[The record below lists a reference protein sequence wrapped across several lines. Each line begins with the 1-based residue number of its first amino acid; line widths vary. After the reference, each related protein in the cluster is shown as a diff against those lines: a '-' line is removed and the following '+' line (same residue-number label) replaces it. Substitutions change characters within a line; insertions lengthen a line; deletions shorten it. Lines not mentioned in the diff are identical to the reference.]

1 MAKQRAQFDG
11 RHGTPGTF
19 RAVQTGIYLVRLK
32 QRSDWNKEF
41 LCVGD
46 WMEFEHDITKV
57 SGIAAVST
65 ILDVVS
71 RTTGMGFTAVA
82 RVTEDRWITCA
93 SRDDLA
99 FGLKPGDELK
109 IESTICH
116 EIRQSREAVIIDNV
130 SEDSEYCN
138 HHTPAQYGFQ
148 SYISVPIVLPDG
160 SFFGTLCAIDPKP
173 RKLNTPEVVGMF
185 KLFAEL
191 IAAHL
196 DAAER
201 MELTESKL
209 AAERKNA
216 ELREQFIA
224 VLGHDLRNPLASI
237 QGGLRLL
244 NKKVDQEGKDWI
256 ALLQGS
262 VNRMAG
268 LIDNVM
274 DFARF
279 RLGAGMQLRSERQD
293 LRPIIIQIVSEF
305 ESVHSE
311 RRILLDVD
319 APAAVNVDAGRLSQ
333 MISNLLGN
341 AITYGAPDEPINIV
355 ARSSDAGFRIQVI
368 NKGPPIPAQ
377 AMPHLFTAFHRG
389 DVLPNQ
395 KGLGLGLYISQEIAR
410 AHGGQISATSTDD
423 STIFTATFAART
435 DQQKR

>member
-1 MAKQRAQFDG
+1 
-11 RHGTPGTF
+11 
-19 RAVQTGIYLVRLK
+19 
-32 QRSDWNKEF
+32 
-41 LCVGD
+41 
-46 WMEFEHDITKV
+46 MEFERDMARI

-71 RTTGMGFTAVA
+71 RTTGMGFAAVA
-82 RVTEDRWITCA
+82 RVTDDRWITCA

-109 IESTICH
+109 VESTICH
-116 EIRQSREAVIIDNV
+116 EIRQSREPVVIDNV
-130 SEDSEYCN
+130 SEDAGYCD

-148 SYISVPIVLPDG
+148 SYISVPIILADG

-201 MELTESKL
+201 VELSESKL

-244 NKKVDQEGKDWI
+244 NKKVDQEGKNWI

-274 DFARF
+274 DLTRF
-279 RLGAGMQLRSERQD
+279 RLGAGMQLRSKRHD
-293 LRPIIIQIVSEF
+293 LEPIITQIVSEF
-305 ESVHSE
+305 ESVHAE
-311 RRILLDVD
+311 RRILSDVD
-319 APAAVNVDAGRLSQ
+319 APAAVNVDAVRLSQ

-341 AITYGAPDEPINIV
+341 AITYGAPDEPINVV
-355 ARSSDAGFRIQVI
+355 ARSDDAGFEIQVI
-368 NKGPPIPAQ
+368 NKGPPIPVQ

-410 AHGGQISATSTDD
+410 AHGGRISAISTDD
-423 STIFTATFAART
+423 STIFTATFPAPTNRIDESAAT
-435 DQQKR
+435 LVAEE

>member
-1 MAKQRAQFDG
+1 
-11 RHGTPGTF
+11 
-19 RAVQTGIYLVRLK
+19 
-32 QRSDWNKEF
+32 
-41 LCVGD
+41 
-46 WMEFEHDITKV
+46 MEFERDIAKI

-82 RVTEDRWITCA
+82 RVTDNRWITCA

-116 EIRQSREAVIIDNV
+116 EIRQSREAVVIDNV
-130 SEDSEYCN
+130 REDVEYCN
-138 HHTPAQYGFQ
+138 HHTPAQFGFQ
-148 SYISVPIVLPDG
+148 SYISVPIILPDG

-196 DAAER
+196 DAADR
-201 MELTESKL
+201 VELTESKL

-244 NKKVDQEGKDWI
+244 NKKLDQEGQNWI

-279 RLGAGMQLRSERQD
+279 RLGAGMQLRPKHQE
-293 LRPIIIQIVSEF
+293 LEPIIRQIVSEF
-305 ESVHSE
+305 ESAHSD
-311 RRILLDVD
+311 RRIFLNVD
-319 APAAVNVDAGRLSQ
+319 AGATINVDAGRLGQ
-333 MISNLLGN
+333 MLSNLLGN
-341 AITYGAPDEPINIV
+341 AITYGDPNEPIKVV
-355 ARSSDAGFRIQVI
+355 ARSGLGGFEIQVI

-377 AMPHLFTAFHRG
+377 AMPHLFTAFRRG

-410 AHGGQISATSTDD
+410 AHGGQIIATSTED
-423 STIFTATFAART
+423 STIFTATFAAPT
-435 DQQKR
+435 NQN

>member
-1 MAKQRAQFDG
+1 
-11 RHGTPGTF
+11 
-19 RAVQTGIYLVRLK
+19 
-32 QRSDWNKEF
+32 
-41 LCVGD
+41 
-46 WMEFEHDITKV
+46 MEFERDIAKI
-57 SGIAAVST
+57 SGIAAMPT

-109 IESTICH
+109 VESTICH
-116 EIRQSREAVIIDNV
+116 EIRQSREAVVIDNV
-130 SEDSEYCN
+130 SEDAAYCA

-148 SYISVPIVLPDG
+148 SYISVPIILADG
-160 SFFGTLCAIDPKP
+160 TFFGTLCAIDPKP

-191 IAAHL
+191 IATHL
-196 DAAER
+196 EAAER
-201 MELTESKL
+201 VEITESKL
-209 AAERKNA
+209 AAERRNA

-244 NKKVDQEGKDWI
+244 NKKVDPEGRNWI

-279 RLGAGMQLRSERQD
+279 RLGSGMQLRLQHAD
-293 LRPIIIQIVSEF
+293 LEPIIRQIVSEF
-305 ESVHSE
+305 ESVHPD
-311 RRILLDVD
+311 RRIVTEVD
-319 APAAVNVDAGRLSQ
+319 APVTVNVDAGRLSQ
-333 MISNLLGN
+333 MLSNLLGN
-341 AITYGAPDEPINIV
+341 AITYGAPDAPINVI
-355 ARSSDAGFRIQVI
+355 ARSGDAGFEIQVI
-368 NKGPPIPAQ
+368 NKGSPIPPQ

-395 KGLGLGLYISQEIAR
+395 KGLGLGLYISQEIAN
-410 AHGGQISATSTDD
+410 AHGGQILASSTED
-423 STIFTATFAART
+423 STSFTATFGPARQAGSMT
-435 DQQKR
+435 SQAQ